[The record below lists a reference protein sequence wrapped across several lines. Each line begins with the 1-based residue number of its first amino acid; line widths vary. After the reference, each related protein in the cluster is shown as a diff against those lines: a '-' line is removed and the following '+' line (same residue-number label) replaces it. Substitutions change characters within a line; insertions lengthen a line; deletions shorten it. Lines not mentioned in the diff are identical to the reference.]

1 MKTVQQYLQ
10 INPAKGRQHFLF
22 NLLNFL
28 YFRKSDYENPLSIES
43 HPLSL
48 FVAIP
53 YVMFTE
59 AYFFRQKRYFITR
72 EQQIVG
78 ILALQERTD
87 TLYVSS
93 LAVSPFYRKIGV
105 ATYILNY
112 AAMMAG
118 RLHKDALEL
127 SVVKA
132 NTPALRLY
140 KKYGFRQKKEKRR
153 SFILRKNLKND

>member
-1 MKTVQQYLQ
+1 MKTVQKYLQ

-28 YFRKSDYENPLSIES
+28 YFRKSDYKNPLSIES

-59 AYFFRQKRYFITR
+59 AYFFRQKRCFITR

-140 KKYGFRQKKEKRR
+140 RKYGFRQEKEKRR
-153 SFILRKNLKND
+153 SFILRKNLKNE